1 MSELPFSDIHLKLKG
16 HTWTIDSRTILMWP
30 WSREGGLERPRGFR
44 DCTGF
49 LATRTW
55 GDWRFQAAVQ
65 QPSYVELRQPDKCIF
80 IWVQYIWYLIL
91 GWIVWCL
98 GDRLFGPG
106 SQCDAYKTEP
116 SLHIQVFVWH
126 NLMWFVTN
134 FPAVRSSYSSRQC
147 KLLITTCGKNS
158 ISDCS
163 NLFHVIV
170 GTQTLTFETI

>member
-1 MSELPFSDIHLKLKG
+1 MEFLPHVVISSLH
-16 HTWTIDSRTILMWP
+16 
-30 WSREGGLERPRGFR
+30 
-44 DCTGF
+44 CTGF

-80 IWVQYIWYLIL
+80 IWVKYIWYLIL

-116 SLHIQVFVWH
+116 SLHIQVFVCH
-126 NLMWFVTN
+126 VLQWFDVICEC
-134 FPAVRSSYSSRQC
+134 FPAVRSSYSSKQC

-158 ISDCS
+158 ICDCC
-163 NLFHVIV
+163 NLLQVAR
-170 GTQTLTFETI
+170 TTSTSTIEAI

>member
-1 MSELPFSDIHLKLKG
+1 MTTRARAIHLKHQKQHLLFKRRIKAPCAAAFEIDFQKSDFPALLLLFASVLMPLLWILK
-16 HTWTIDSRTILMWP
+16 ILLT
-30 WSREGGLERPRGFR
+30 S
-44 DCTGF
+44 
-49 LATRTW
+49 
-55 GDWRFQAAVQ
+55 WR
-65 QPSYVELRQPDKCIF
+65 S
-80 IWVQYIWYLIL
+80 IL

-134 FPAVRSSYSSRQC
+134 FPAVRSSYSSKQC

-158 ISDCS
+158 ICDCS
-163 NLFHVIV
+163 NLLQEV
-170 GTQTLTFETI
+170 GTT

>member
-1 MSELPFSDIHLKLKG
+1 MLDFVDTSYKVNCLSENKYWQRILPKLLSEFTENMKQTMPTSFITQNIGHDISCDVSDY
-16 HTWTIDSRTILMWP
+16 S
-30 WSREGGLERPRGFR
+30 
-44 DCTGF
+44 
-49 LATRTW
+49 
-55 GDWRFQAAVQ
+55 
-65 QPSYVELRQPDKCIF
+65 
-80 IWVQYIWYLIL
+80 VQYIWYLIL